1 MPYAKGLIKI
11 LSKMEKN
18 VNEIVGDII
27 VNPELNE
34 LAPLKG
40 KGFWKE
46 QMNAIIKLVASIA
59 DCSPHSGVANF
70 IEDELS
76 IWADYKLN
84 EFFRK
89 FTAFVMELTDIS
101 TDDRV
106 KFSEEIQEKA
116 KDYSGN
122 IIMGMVDRLDNINK
136 ERILASLTKAK
147 IHGFISIEDY
157 FRLSSMLERIPFVDL
172 VLLQNYKE
180 PYYDE
185 SGDSELLYA
194 TGALE
199 LTYFDAG
206 DENKYVL
213 SKLGKGLLR
222 WGMQITVE
230 INKPKGTGIPV
241 ASEETAES
249 LIEELT

>member
-1 MPYAKGLIKI
+1 
-11 LSKMEKN
+11 MEKN

-46 QMNAIIKLVASIA
+46 QMKAIIKLVASIA
-59 DCSPHSGVANF
+59 DRSPHSGVTNF

-76 IWADYKLN
+76 ILADYKLN

-101 TDDRV
+101 IEDRV
-106 KFSEEIQEKA
+106 KFSEELQKKA
-116 KDYSGN
+116 EDYSGN

-136 ERILASLTKAK
+136 ERILASLTIAK

-185 SGDSELLYA
+185 NGDTELLFA
-194 TGALE
+194 TGALQ
-199 LTYFDAG
+199 LAMI
-206 DENKYVL
+206 DEDNGNQYVL
-213 SKLGKGLLR
+213 SQLGEKLMRFGLKCPSEVVR
-222 WGMQITVE
+222 I
-230 INKPKGTGIPV
+230 KGTKLPF
-241 ASEETAES
+241 SFEEDDVEES
-249 LIEELT
+249 RTQRDKNNVQYDYKR

>member
-1 MPYAKGLIKI
+1 MDTNIYSIIDGVIKSPDLSSLDSLKHSGLIKEQI
-11 LSKMEKN
+11 KAVLRLGEIAIGASDIVDLLE
-18 VNEIVGDII
+18 NEIEI
-27 VNPELNE
+27 VKN
-34 LAPLKG
+34 
-40 KGFWKE
+40 
-46 QMNAIIKLVASIA
+46 
-59 DCSPHSGVANF
+59 
-70 IEDELS
+70 
-76 IWADYKLN
+76 YKLA
-84 EFFRK
+84 EFVRK
-89 FTAFVMELTDIS
+89 FVVYVMELTDLS
-101 TDDRV
+101 AEERV
-106 KFSEEIQEKA
+106 RFSEELQEKA

-206 DENKYVL
+206 DVNKYVL